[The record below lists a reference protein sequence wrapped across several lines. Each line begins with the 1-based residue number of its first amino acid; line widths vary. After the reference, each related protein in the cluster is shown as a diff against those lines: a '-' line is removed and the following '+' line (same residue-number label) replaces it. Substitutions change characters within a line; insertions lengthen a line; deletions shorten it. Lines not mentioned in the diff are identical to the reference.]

1 MLLEANPYKNRMAR
15 AAMTYNFSFSIMFI
29 NEKSIKEIP
38 IKNTPNAIIGL
49 RPYFIISFPMRGE
62 QITTATE

>member
-1 MLLEANPYKNRMAR
+1 MAS
-15 AAMTYNFSFSIMFI
+15 AAETYNCSFSIMLI

-49 RPYFIISFPMRGE
+49 RPYLIISFPMRGE